1 MDAAGGAARM
11 SEHWY
16 ALQVRPRFERHVQT
30 HLEDKGYE
38 VFYPTYT
45 STRQWSDRVKSLSFP
60 LFPGYVFCRF
70 NVHARLPILITPGV
84 NQVVGSGKTPIMV
97 DEGELAAIRRVM
109 QSGVAAQ
116 PWPYL
121 KVGETVQIENGP
133 LEGLTGIVTR
143 IKSSDRLVVSVSL
156 LMRSVAV
163 ELDSHWIKPVQ
174 SAPRTPD
181 MTTREHTAIAGPRAA
196 TLHRTV

>member
-1 MDAAGGAARM
+1 M
-11 SEHWY
+11 SEQWY
-16 ALQVRPRFERHVQT
+16 ALHVRPRFEKHVQT

-38 VFYPTYT
+38 VFYPTYS

-84 NQVVGSGKTPIMV
+84 NQVVGSGKTPITV
-97 DEGELAAIRRVM
+97 DEAELAAIRRVM

-143 IKSSDRLVVSVSL
+143 IKSSERLVVSVSL

-163 ELDSHWIKPVQ
+163 ELDSHWIKPVSSLIRTAENAREQ
-174 SAPRTPD
+174 TVLASPRT
-181 MTTREHTAIAGPRAA
+181 A
-196 TLHRTV
+196 TLNRS

>member
-1 MDAAGGAARM
+1 M
-11 SEHWY
+11 SENWY
-16 ALQVRPRFERHVQT
+16 ALQVRPRFEKHVQT
-30 HLEDKGYE
+30 HLEEKGYE

-45 STRQWSDRVKSLSFP
+45 TTRQWSDRVKSLSFP

-84 NQVVGSGKTPIMV
+84 NQVVGSGKSPITV
-97 DEGELAAIRRVM
+97 DEAELTAIRRVM
-109 QSGVAAQ
+109 ESGVAAQ

-121 KVGETVQIENGP
+121 KLGESVRIETGP

-163 ELDSHWIKPVQ
+163 ELDSHWIKPVSPSRASDGISREQ
-174 SAPRTPD
+174 TLLATPRP
-181 MTTREHTAIAGPRAA
+181 ASV
-196 TLHRTV
+196 HRP

>member
-1 MDAAGGAARM
+1 M
-11 SEHWY
+11 SEQWY
-16 ALQVRPRFERHVQT
+16 ALHVRPRFEKHVQT
-30 HLEDKGYE
+30 HLEEKGYQ

-84 NQVVGSGKTPIMV
+84 NQVVGSGKTPITV
-97 DEGELAAIRRVM
+97 DEAELAAIRRVM
-109 QSGVAAQ
+109 ESGVAAQ

-121 KVGETVQIENGP
+121 RVGETVQIENGP

-143 IKSSDRLVVSVSL
+143 IKSTERLVVSVSL

-163 ELDSHWIKPVQ
+163 ELDRHWIKPLPSSIRTTENVSREQ
-174 SAPRTPD
+174 TVLASPRTASLN
-181 MTTREHTAIAGPRAA
+181 RS
-196 TLHRTV
+196 

>member
-1 MDAAGGAARM
+1 M
-11 SEHWY
+11 SEQWY
-16 ALQVRPRFERHVQT
+16 ALHVRPRFEKHVQT
-30 HLEDKGYE
+30 HLEEKGYE

-84 NQVVGSGKTPIMV
+84 NQVVGSGKTPITV
-97 DEGELAAIRRVM
+97 DEAELAAIRRVM
-109 QSGVAAQ
+109 ESGVAAQ

-143 IKSSDRLVVSVSL
+143 IKSSERLVVSVSL

-163 ELDSHWIKPVQ
+163 ELDSHWIKPVASSIRTPESVTREQ
-174 SAPRTPD
+174 TVLTSPRT
-181 MTTREHTAIAGPRAA
+181 A
-196 TLHRTV
+196 TLNRS

>member
-1 MDAAGGAARM
+1 M

-16 ALQVRPRFERHVQT
+16 ALHVRPRFERHVQT

-45 STRQWSDRVKSLSFP
+45 TTRQWSDRVKSLAFP

-109 QSGVAAQ
+109 ESGVAAQ

-163 ELDSHWIKPVQ
+163 ELDSHWIKPLSSVG
-174 SAPRTPD
+174 RTQESSS
-181 MTTREHTAIAGPRAA
+181 REHTAVVGPRTA
-196 TLHRTV
+196 TLHRSL